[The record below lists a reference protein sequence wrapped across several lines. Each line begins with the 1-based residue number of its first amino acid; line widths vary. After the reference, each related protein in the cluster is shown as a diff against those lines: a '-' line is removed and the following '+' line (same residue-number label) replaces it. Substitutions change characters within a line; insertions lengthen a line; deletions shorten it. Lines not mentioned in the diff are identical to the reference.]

1 MNPTARLLGLDQTA
15 YKLRYLQ
22 QGGDL
27 MANDQPWAVNG
38 ARECMQALAEHT
50 LWVDRDAWRA
60 SGGKDGHGL
69 RGTGLAIGGWVP
81 NIQPTS
87 ATVRLD
93 SDGTLAVVTGAVDIA
108 GTNMG
113 LALIAAE
120 AYGVD
125 IEKVRIMT
133 GDTDSSPLAG
143 LSAGSKTTYSV
154 GASVRDA
161 AKDAREKTL
170 AIAAREL
177 EVAIDDLDIDG
188 DRV

>member
-1 MNPTARLLGLDQTA
+1 MNVIFFSRPVGKASHLNLSHPLTLTLLSTAVRPQ
-15 YKLRYLQ
+15 R
-22 QGGDL
+22 
-27 MANDQPWAVNG
+27 
-38 ARECMQALAEHT
+38 R
-50 LWVDRDAWRA
+50 
-60 SGGKDGHGL
+60 
-69 RGTGLAIGGWVP
+69 GLAIGGWVP

-93 SDGTLAVVTGAVDIA
+93 SDGTLVVVTGAVDIA

-125 IEKVRIMT
+125 IEQVRIMT

-143 LSAGSKTTYSV
+143 LSAGSKTTYTM

-161 AKDAREKTL
+161 AGNARQQTL
-170 AIAAREL
+170 AIAADPDSGRCRAGSLAEDAGETRQHL
-177 EVAIDDLDIDG
+177 LV
-188 DRV
+188 RVSTAYAM